1 MMDDKV
7 APRRDAA
14 PTTPDPIEIAMEA
27 EASGVAA
34 FGEASLLLAD
44 QRRLIRAELMQR
56 RALLAAFV
64 LGALIVAGVFGAMVW
79 NATQADGLTIEAFE
93 SPPDLQQQGFTG
105 SVVAARLRDRLA
117 SLQRQTVAGQQGAQ
131 LNVGE
136 REPIRL
142 VIPNTGV
149 SLDDIDRYL
158 RRRLGSETLVTG
170 DLVHVPGSAAGLAL
184 NVRVGAAPGEI
195 ITSSTGVATGA
206 SVLEA
211 AFRNSGKH

>member
-1 MMDDKV
+1 MDDV
-7 APRRDAA
+7 IPRPRRAKRAPA

-93 SPPDLQQQGFTG
+93 SPPDLQQQGFPPELRRVG
-105 SVVAARLRDRLA
+105 IAGHGLGRRPGERDGALGVAPGQAIDAPIHTRLR
-117 SLQRQTVAGQQGAQ
+117 Q
-131 LNVGE
+131 
-136 REPIRL
+136 
-142 VIPNTGV
+142 
-149 SLDDIDRYL
+149 
-158 RRRLGSETLVTG
+158 
-170 DLVHVPGSAAGLAL
+170 
-184 NVRVGAAPGEI
+184 
-195 ITSSTGVATGA
+195 
-206 SVLEA
+206 
-211 AFRNSGKH
+211 